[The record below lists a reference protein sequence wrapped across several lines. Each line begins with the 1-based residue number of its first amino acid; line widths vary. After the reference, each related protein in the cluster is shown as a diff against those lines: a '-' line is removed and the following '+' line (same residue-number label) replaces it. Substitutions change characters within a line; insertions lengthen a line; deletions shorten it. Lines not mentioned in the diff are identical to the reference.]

1 MFSIVYNVLLYRQV
15 KTYKNHLILVKWMA
29 HQMQHTQINLES
41 HTCSHTLLSPV
52 NMNCTSTSTTVEH
65 GHISKVVFLFCYMIL
80 IAQKIRITY
89 LLTVT
94 CFLVIFLSVNGQ
106 KISVMYKENS
116 TELQSYTQRFHL
128 LRYSECTRETVK
140 SSGNIDL

>member
-1 MFSIVYNVLLYRQV
+1 
-15 KTYKNHLILVKWMA
+15 
-29 HQMQHTQINLES
+29 MQHTQINLES

-65 GHISKVVFLFCYMIL
+65 GHISKVVFLFCYIIL

-94 CFLVIFLSVNGQ
+94 CFMVIFLSVNVGESELFCLNLSRSECYHKLLTIGNFYSQ
-106 KISVMYKENS
+106 IYHRGVYILQEILLGWLGGYKSCIMKIQENK
-116 TELQSYTQRFHL
+116 LVL
-128 LRYSECTRETVK
+128 LRTFRK
-140 SSGNIDL
+140 FQ